1 MPEGIA
7 DAVVRA
13 SSERSACRLV
23 RRGLVLSEYLDG
35 LSATAGTIAV
45 RCGAD
50 NGPRETTARPGVAP
64 PSLYGALRQKGGMPM
79 HAPGH
84 LREGFHAYVD
94 AGLPDD
100 YVIPADY
107 FRDGEQRSTRWL
119 LGRLWHCS
127 DVMP

>member
-1 MPEGIA
+1 
-7 DAVVRA
+7 
-13 SSERSACRLV
+13 
-23 RRGLVLSEYLDG
+23 
-35 LSATAGTIAV
+35 
-45 RCGAD
+45 
-50 NGPRETTARPGVAP
+50 
-64 PSLYGALRQKGGMPM
+64 M